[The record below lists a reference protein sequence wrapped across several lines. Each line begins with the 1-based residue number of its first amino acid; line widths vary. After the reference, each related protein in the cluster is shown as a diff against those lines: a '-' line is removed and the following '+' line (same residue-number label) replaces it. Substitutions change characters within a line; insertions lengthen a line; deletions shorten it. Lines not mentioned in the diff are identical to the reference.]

1 MEKIK
6 TIKGTHDILGK
17 ESEIHDFIIKFSEDI
32 CRAFNF
38 QKISTP
44 IIEDSMVFQRTL
56 GDSTDIIS
64 KEMYSFVD
72 SGGDKIT
79 LRPEGTAPITR
90 CMISNSLF
98 EELNQHGYIVEP
110 GDLGEN
116 ITTKGIDLINLPK
129 YTHLKIGDSVILE
142 VTGLRNPCR
151 QIEDF
156 GSGLLKKMISKD
168 AQGKFVRKTGIMTIV
183 KFGGFVSVSDN
194 IEVLLPKKPFVNLD
208 IV

>member
-1 MEKIK
+1 MNEMIGKVFSVSKKSSHEFSKDLQKKIRLI
-6 TIKGTHDILGK
+6 TMHGVEGDAHAGK
-17 ESEIHDFIIKFSEDI
+17 YVKHRSRVKKNPTQLNIRQVHLMASE
-32 CRAFNF
+32 
-38 QKISTP
+38 
-44 IIEDSMVFQRTL
+44 
-56 GDSTDIIS
+56 
-64 KEMYSFVD
+64 
-72 SGGDKIT
+72 
-79 LRPEGTAPITR
+79 
-90 CMISNSLF
+90 LF
-98 EELNQHGYIVEP
+98 EELNQQGYIVEP